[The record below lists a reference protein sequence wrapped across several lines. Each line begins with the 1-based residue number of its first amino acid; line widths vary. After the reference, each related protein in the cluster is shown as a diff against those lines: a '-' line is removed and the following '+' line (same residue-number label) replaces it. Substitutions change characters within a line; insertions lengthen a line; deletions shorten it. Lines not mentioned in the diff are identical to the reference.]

1 MIKCH
6 IRGPKYDL
14 VVQRRKRRGPV
25 GESATLHGGGRGVFG
40 LCVEVFGRI
49 RIHGTK
55 KDIHS
60 MYIEGIS

>member
-1 MIKCH
+1 MSWWFKEGREEVLLGNLPPCM
-6 IRGPKYDL
+6 G
-14 VVQRRKRRGPV
+14 V
-25 GESATLHGGGRGVFG
+25 GGGVFG